1 MTTDQL
7 FKKNSQL
14 SRRLCLE
21 PLIKYEPTLALNC
34 LRYLFSTE
42 IRRWIPTPKQFVTNT
57 YISLIISEKYRFS
70 PTYRLI

>member
-21 PLIKYEPTLALNC
+21 
-34 LRYLFSTE
+34 
-42 IRRWIPTPKQFVTNT
+42 TPN
-57 YISLIISEKYRFS
+57 
-70 PTYRLI
+70 